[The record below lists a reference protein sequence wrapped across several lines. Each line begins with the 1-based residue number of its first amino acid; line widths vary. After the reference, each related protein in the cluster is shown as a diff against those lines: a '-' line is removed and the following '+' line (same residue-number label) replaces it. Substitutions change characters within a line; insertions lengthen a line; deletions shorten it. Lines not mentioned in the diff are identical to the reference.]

1 MKQTGD
7 SVFVR
12 KFSGIILGLI
22 AFTVIILVLA
32 FSLREHPDPNAN
44 PSQARLTEER
54 IAPVT
59 GVHVGAEGE
68 AAVAA
73 AVSVAASDSAA
84 ATAPATAGASGEQT
98 YTTVCM
104 ACHAA
109 GVAGAPIPGSDAMK
123 ERLAAKGLDGLV
135 ASAIAGLNVM
145 PPKGGRPDLSDADI
159 RAAVE
164 FMTQ

>member
-1 MKQTGD
+1 MDQSGD
-7 SVFVR
+7 SAFVR
-12 KFSGIILGLI
+12 KFSGIILGLV

-32 FSLREHPDPNAN
+32 FSLREDRDPNAN

-73 AVSVAASDSAA
+73 AATVAAAPGAA
-84 ATAPATAGASGEQT
+84 ATAGASGEQI
-98 YTTVCM
+98 YNTVCM

-109 GVAGAPIPGSDAMK
+109 GVAGAPVPGSDAMK

-145 PPKGGRPDLSDADI
+145 PPKGGRPDLTDADI

-164 FMTQ
+164 FMNP